1 MAKTNNVIFYVKGWT
16 ERGTE
21 IAIYDYANY
30 NEEILGNKSF
40 IVHMPLKNED
50 NKDVYDKFKSRFEA
64 QEIKDIRDISS
75 VIRYNKINFFHTLT
89 HGNEEKDFYRFNNK
103 EIWQNCKTIKHCVF
117 NTNCPEGD
125 FHISISEYLNDKYH
139 TKIPVIP
146 HIVATEPVSNENL
159 RNEYRIPQNAIVIG
173 RYGGYYEFNLEFGV
187 SAVISYLNSE
197 HADHNVYFLFMNTNV
212 FAVHKNIIYCNKS
225 IDCGFKAKFVNTC
238 DAMIHA
244 RADGETFGLAV
255 AEFSV
260 RNKPVIT
267 SLTGDLEHV
276 RILGDKA
283 IIYTNKES
291 LISIFTNIRNIIS
304 SRCDW
309 NAYSYYT
316 PKNIMN
322 LFNEYIFNKFKS
334 IL

>member
-1 MAKTNNVIFYVKGWT
+1 
-16 ERGTE
+16 
-21 IAIYDYANY
+21 
-30 NEEILGNKSF
+30 
-40 IVHMPLKNED
+40 
-50 NKDVYDKFKSRFEA
+50 
-64 QEIKDIRDISS
+64 
-75 VIRYNKINFFHTLT
+75 
-89 HGNEEKDFYRFNNK
+89 
-103 EIWQNCKTIKHCVF
+103 
-117 NTNCPEGD
+117 
-125 FHISISEYLNDKYH
+125 
-139 TKIPVIP
+139 
-146 HIVATEPVSNENL
+146 
-159 RNEYRIPQNAIVIG
+159 
-173 RYGGYYEFNLEFGV
+173 
-187 SAVISYLNSE
+187 
-197 HADHNVYFLFMNTNV
+197 
-212 FAVHKNIIYCNKS
+212 
-225 IDCGFKAKFVNTC
+225 
-238 DAMIHA
+238 MIHA
-244 RADGETFGLAV
+244 RAMGETFGLAV